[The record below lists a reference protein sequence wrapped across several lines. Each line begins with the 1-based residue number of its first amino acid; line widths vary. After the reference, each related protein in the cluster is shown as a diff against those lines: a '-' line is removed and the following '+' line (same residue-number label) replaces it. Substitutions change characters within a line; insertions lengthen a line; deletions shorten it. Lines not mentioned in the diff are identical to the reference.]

1 MAKWK
6 ILDIDPWLKDY
17 ENDINLRMD
26 RYKEQKNRLLGE
38 DGKLIDFAN
47 AYKYYGFHKTK
58 TGWIYREW
66 APNADG
72 LYLIGDFNGW
82 DRHAHPLKKIND
94 EDWEIEIKGIRNLP
108 HKSRVKVLVDANGK
122 ISDRIPLFATR
133 VERNED
139 LDYAGV
145 IENPR
150 KKYVWEDES
159 FTTKK
164 DNLLIYEA
172 HIGMAGEDGKVSSY
186 KEFRD
191 HVLPRVIK
199 DGYNTIQLMA
209 IAEHPYYG
217 SFGYQVSNFYAPSS
231 WYGENDDLKS
241 LINACH
247 KEGINVIMDLVHS
260 HAVKNTAEGINE
272 FDGTVYQFFHE
283 GDEGNHPDWDSKL
296 FDYKKPGV
304 CHFLLSNIKYWLE
317 EFHFDGF
324 RFDGVTSMIY
334 KDHGRGEA
342 FDSYKKYFSMNTDIE
357 AINYLQLANELIR
370 EVKKDA
376 ITIAEDMSGMP
387 GMCLPI
393 EDGGIGFDYR
403 LAMGMPDFWEKA
415 LMKRDEDWDLAKMWY
430 ELSTHRPEEKRISYV
445 ESHDQAL
452 VGSKTTIF
460 RLADQEMYWNMR
472 KDDHNMI
479 IDRAIALHKMLR
491 WITLSMGADAYLNFM
506 GNEFGH
512 PEWIDFPREG
522 NGYSYHYA
530 RRQWSLADDPNLKY
544 QYLNNFDNAMLEF
557 SKKYKQLSNETYRL
571 WIDNDRKIIAFRND
585 DIVYIFNFHPE
596 NSYESFH
603 LPIHDIGEFEVV
615 MDTDQGEFGGFDRI
629 SHEYKYQTERLAGT
643 DYDGIRIYIPSR
655 TGLALKKIQ

>member
-1 MAKWK
+1 MAKWE
-6 ILDIDPWLKDY
+6 ILNIDPWLKDY
-17 ENDINLRMD
+17 ENDINLRMESYE
-26 RYKEQKNRLLGE
+26 RQKEKLLG
-38 DGKLIDFAN
+38 DGKKLTEFAN
-47 AYKYYGFHKTK
+47 AHNYYGFHKTK

-82 DRHAHPLKKIND
+82 DRHSHPLTKIND
-94 EDWEIEIKGIRNLP
+94 EDWEIEIKGIKTLP
-108 HKSRVKVLVDANGK
+108 HKSRIKVLVDANGS
-122 ISDRIPLFATR
+122 ISDRIPLYATR

-139 LDYAGV
+139 LDYAAL
-145 IENPR
+145 IQNPR
-150 KKYVWEDES
+150 KKFKWEDDD
-159 FTTKK
+159 FKIQK
-164 DNLLIYEA
+164 DDLLIYEA
-172 HIGMAGEDGKVSSY
+172 HIGMAGEEGKVSSY
-186 KEFRD
+186 KEFEKN
-191 HVLPRVIK
+191 VLPRIKK

-217 SFGYQVSNFYAPSS
+217 SFGYQVSNFFAPSS
-231 WYGENDDLKS
+231 WYGENDELKS

-260 HAVKNTAEGINE
+260 HSVKNTAEGINE
-272 FDGTVYQFFHE
+272 FDGTSYQFFHE

-317 EFHFDGF
+317 EYHFDGF

-342 FDSYKKYFSMNTDIE
+342 FGSYSKYFSMNTDIE
-357 AINYLQLANELIR
+357 ALNYLQLANELIR
-370 EVKKDA
+370 EIKKDA

-393 EDGGIGFDYR
+393 EYGGIGFDYR
-403 LAMGMPDFWEKA
+403 LAMGMPDFWEKS
-415 LMKRDEDWDLAKMWY
+415 LEKRDEDWDLSKMWY
-430 ELSTHRPEEKRISYV
+430 ELSTHRPEEKRVSYV

-479 IDRAIALHKMLR
+479 IDRAIALHKMIR

-530 RRQWSLADDPNLKY
+530 RRQWSLADSKDLKY
-544 QYLNNFDNAMLEF
+544 QFLNNFDNAMIEF
-557 SKKYKQLSNETYRL
+557 SKENSQLANETYRL
-571 WIDNDRKIIAFRND
+571 WIDNDRKIIAFRNK

-596 NSYESFH
+596 NSYESFQ
-603 LPIHDIGEFEVV
+603 LPIHDIGEFKVL
-615 MDTDQGEFGGFDRI
+615 MDTDEGRFGGFDRI
-629 SHEYKYQTERLAGT
+629 SHDFIYQSEKLSGT
-643 DYDGIRIYIPSR
+643 DYDGIKIYIPSR
-655 TGLALKKIQ
+655 TGLALKKI

>member
-1 MAKWK
+1 MAKWE
-6 ILDIDPWLKDY
+6 ILNIDPWLKDY
-17 ENDINLRMD
+17 ENDINLRMESYE
-26 RYKEQKNRLLGE
+26 RQKERLLG
-38 DGKLIDFAN
+38 DGKKLTEFAN
-47 AYKYYGFHKTK
+47 AHNYYGFHKTK

-66 APNADG
+66 ASNADG

-82 DRHAHPLKKIND
+82 DRHSHPLRKVND
-94 EDWEIEIKGIRNLP
+94 EDWEIEIKGIRTLP
-108 HKSRVKVLVDANGK
+108 HKSRIKVLVDANGA
-122 ISDRIPLFATR
+122 IRDRIPLYATR

-139 LDYAGV
+139 LDYAAL
-145 IENPR
+145 IQNPR
-150 KKYVWEDES
+150 KKFKWEDDDFEIQ
-159 FTTKK
+159 K
-164 DNLLIYEA
+164 DDLLIYEA
-172 HIGMAGEDGKVSSY
+172 HIGMAGEEGKVSSY
-186 KEFRD
+186 KEFEKN
-191 HVLPRVIK
+191 VLPRIKK

-217 SFGYQVSNFYAPSS
+217 SFGYQVSNFFAPSS
-231 WYGENDDLKS
+231 WYGENDELKT
-241 LINACH
+241 LVNACH

-260 HAVKNTAEGINE
+260 HSVKNTAEGINE
-272 FDGTVYQFFHE
+272 FDGTSFQFFHN

-317 EFHFDGF
+317 EYHFDGF

-342 FDSYKKYFSMNTDIE
+342 FDSYSKYFSMNTDIE

-370 EVKKDA
+370 EIKKDA

-393 EDGGIGFDYR
+393 EYGGVGFDYR
-403 LAMGMPDFWEKA
+403 LAMGMPDFWEKS
-415 LMKRDEDWDLAKMWY
+415 LEKRDEDWDLSKMWY
-430 ELSTHRPEEKRISYV
+430 ELSTHRPEEKRVSYV

-479 IDRAIALHKMLR
+479 IDRAIALHKMIR

-530 RRQWSLADDPNLKY
+530 RRQWSLADSKDLKY
-544 QYLNNFDNAMLEF
+544 QFLNNFDNAMIEF
-557 SKKYKQLSNETYRL
+557 SKENCQLANETYRL
-571 WIDNDRKIIAFRND
+571 WIDNDRKIIAFRNK

-596 NSYESFH
+596 NSYESFQ
-603 LPIHDIGEFEVV
+603 LPIHDIGEFKVL
-615 MDTDQGEFGGFDRI
+615 MDTDEGRFGGFDRI
-629 SHEYKYQTERLAGT
+629 SHEFTYQSEKLSGT
-643 DYDGIRIYIPSR
+643 DYDGIKIYIPSR
-655 TGLALKKIQ
+655 TALALKKI